1 MNVQIHSTPAAMSYA
16 LRHGALPTNLVSPAL
31 LADLIERGWAQPDAK
46 GLTLTKKGRI
56 ESVCLLS

>member
-1 MNVQIHSTPAAMSYA
+1 MTIQIHSTPAAMSYA

-31 LADLIERGWAQPDAK
+31 LADLSERGCAQPDAK